1 MEDDTMYLTISP
13 DTLNDDEI
21 RIVAFGKDDSGK
33 VQVHHL
39 NLDHLAWMLAKH
51 QEGKKVVFQ
60 EGGMGAVSKDTVN
73 GA

>member
-1 MEDDTMYLTISP
+1 MKDDTMYLTISP
-13 DTLNDDEI
+13 DTLTDDEI

-39 NLDHLAWMLAKH
+39 NLDHLAWMLAKN

-60 EGGMGAVSKDTVN
+60 EGGMGTVSKDTVN
-73 GA
+73 GT